1 VFLEGT
7 EGATVLRCSC
17 RGSPGHLSIRV
28 SYSKSILY
36 GAFVWARRALNSQKR
51 RFLVPAV
58 TRMDGNA
65 LMLSRYNRNASV
77 RHSEFA
83 WIGDTALAAWG
94 YTDELSANGTR
105 GFDATDGD
113 FPRHTTIANNVVREV
128 GIWEK
133 QSSAWFQAKSMQNTI
148 VDNIFFNGP
157 RAGINY
163 NDGFGGGNNITGNI
177 LFNYCRDSG
186 DHGPFNSWD
195 RQMFLIEQ
203 PDDGGVPSVYPQ
215 FNTIQRNLM
224 IANYNSQ
231 EGVDNDD
238 GLARADG
245 EERERREP
253 EHDGALAAGGG
264 GEPPPSSP
272 VSRPR
277 TPARLS
283 ILWGGRA
290 A

>member
-1 VFLEGT
+1 
-7 EGATVLRCSC
+7 
-17 RGSPGHLSIRV
+17 
-28 SYSKSILY
+28 
-36 GAFVWARRALNSQKR
+36 
-51 RFLVPAV
+51 
-58 TRMDGNA
+58 
-65 LMLSRYNRNASV
+65 
-77 RHSEFA
+77 
-83 WIGDTALAAWG
+83 
-94 YTDELSANGTR
+94 
-105 GFDATDGD
+105 
-113 FPRHTTIANNVVREV
+113 
-128 GIWEK
+128 
-133 QSSAWFQAKSMQNTI
+133 MQNTI

-163 NDGFGGGNNITGNI
+163 NDGFGGGNNITENI